1 MFRQFTN
8 FYSVILYL
16 RNGTVVNDDG
26 EEQVDVYIEVLNQL
40 MLADFWL
47 LLGLPLLIKSKL
59 STCLVI
65 VRGLV

>member
-26 EEQVDVYIEVLNQL
+26 EEQVDVYIEVTN
-40 MLADFWL
+40 
-47 LLGLPLLIKSKL
+47 
-59 STCLVI
+59 
-65 VRGLV
+65 